1 MMRGSGHKPGRFQED
16 SMKRT
21 EYSSVCARLLGVA
34 LVTAAFQG
42 PALAQADNKT
52 LSGKSSSSGKVLT
65 RDELRAC
72 MKQQASLAT
81 RKTELETRQNA
92 VAAEREQV
100 QKDTDAIK
108 AEQESLGSR
117 KGAVDDLNARMT
129 AFSAK
134 VKDLQERRDDFEKS
148 GRGGPTAE
156 RERRKLEKEAAEIEK
171 EQTQLNAERDK
182 LQAGGN
188 EAVNKL
194 NARVE
199 AQQQVAQ
206 AWNDKSKKLSADQQA
221 YEDDRIAWL
230 DNCGNRRFREDD
242 ERAIK
247 AGK

>member
-1 MMRGSGHKPGRFQED
+1 
-16 SMKRT
+16 MKRT
-21 EYSSVCARLLGVA
+21 EYLSVSARLLGVA
-34 LVTAAFQG
+34 LVAAAAHG
-42 PALAQADNKT
+42 PALAQADGKT

-72 MKQQASLAT
+72 MKQQESLAG

-92 VAAEREQV
+92 LAAEREQV

-108 AEQESLGSR
+108 AEQASLSSR
-117 KGAVDDLNARMT
+117 KDAVDSLNARMT

-134 VKDLQERRDDFEKS
+134 VKDLQQRQDDFEKS
-148 GRGGPTAE
+148 GRSGPTAE
-156 RERRKLEKEAAEIEK
+156 RERRKFEKEAAEIKK
-171 EQTQLNAERDK
+171 EEAELNAERDK

-194 NARVE
+194 NAKVD
-199 AQQQVAQ
+199 AQQQAAQ
-206 AWNDKSKKLSADQQA
+206 AWNDKSKKLTADQQA

-230 DNCGNRRFREDD
+230 DNCGNRRYREDD
-242 ERAIK
+242 EKAIK

>member
-1 MMRGSGHKPGRFQED
+1 
-16 SMKRT
+16 MKRT
-21 EYSSVCARLLGVA
+21 EYSSVSAHLLGVA
-34 LVTAAFQG
+34 LVAMAVVHG
-42 PALAQADNKT
+42 PALAQSDTKT
-52 LSGKSSSSGKVLT
+52 LSGKSSGTGKILT
-65 RDELRAC
+65 KEELRAC
-72 MKQQASLAT
+72 LQQQTSLAS
-81 RKTELETRQNA
+81 RKTELDSRQTA

-108 AEQESLGSR
+108 AEQASLGSQ
-117 KGAVDDLNARMT
+117 KSAVDDLNARMT

-134 VKDLQERRDDFEKS
+134 VKDLQQRRDDFEKS

-171 EQTQLNAERDK
+171 EQAQLNAEREK
-182 LQAGGN
+182 LQTGGN

-206 AWNDKSKKLSADQQA
+206 AWNDKSKKLAADQQA

-242 ERAIK
+242 EKAIK